1 MKFFESFV
9 GNLDNKQLREYVLD
23 IFVDK
28 IYAYKDKM
36 VITFHFTDDKQELSY
51 EDTLEMIE
59 NHKYLMDCVND
70 PEAHIVDSPAA
81 AKMMESIASVGGTD
95 PDFFP

>member
-1 MKFFESFV
+1 M
-9 GNLDNKQLREYVLD
+9 LD

-28 IYAYKDKM
+28 IYVCREKI

-70 PEAHIVDSPAA
+70 PEALVVDNHTIAEM
-81 AKMMESIASVGGTD
+81 KESILSGGDTD
-95 PDFFP
+95 PDFFQ